1 MLCSK
6 TKVVG
11 AEIVRPTRRQ
21 IHFGLKQFWLNGRD
35 NIHRNL
41 VLQRKN
47 IAQVAFKSISPK
59 VRAAQGIN
67 QLARNANFF
76 GCPAHTAG
84 ALMETPEP
92 VRYERRGPV
101 AVLTLCAP
109 QRRNALSRESV
120 RTLLAALGRARQ
132 EAARAVVLATGLV
145 SSTPGP
151 SPLTKPV

>member
-35 NIHRNL
+35 NIHRHL

-59 VRAAQGIN
+59 VRAGHGIN
-67 QLARNANFF
+67 QLAGNANFS
-76 GCPAHTAG
+76 GGLAHTSFQDVANTEL
-84 ALMETPEP
+84 ASDLFDID
-92 VRYERRGPV
+92 GP
-101 AVLTLCAP
+101 P
-109 QRRNALSRESV
+109 
-120 RTLLAALGRARQ
+120 
-132 EAARAVVLATGLV
+132 LV
-145 SSTPGP
+145 S
-151 SPLTKPV
+151 KARIARDYE